1 MTARTARWVGGV
13 GALMLGAV
21 ALDVFPPVGLLETA
35 AAIAV
40 LITHRPG
47 AAFVAV
53 FPTSLIL
60 SSALQVMVTVSG
72 PGNPIMWPIAVAA
85 VLTVV
90 ALIRGAAATN
100 TARPLLR

>member
-1 MTARTARWVGGV
+1 V
-13 GALMLGAV
+13 LGAI
-21 ALDVFPPVGLLETA
+21 ALDLLPPVGLLETV

-53 FPTSLIL
+53 IPTSLIL
-60 SSALQVMVTVSG
+60 LSALLVMVTVSG